1 MALYSEKNPRFITTL
16 DDGWLV
22 AIRTAKA
29 GRIITKTLRPQ
40 TDEML
45 MRAIR
50 WRDRAYRRLF
60 KKPVPERAFHTAEKD
75 TATGI
80 PGVRYQLKKMK
91 SKRGRRYTLPIIVA
105 EIHTIPGKDYVRP
118 KGGKSR
124 VFSLNK
130 YDWDEAIDLA
140 AAWRQLMIDQLETQP
155 LEPIQKESRPV

>member
-1 MALYSEKNPRFITTL
+1 MSLYSETNPRFITTI

-29 GRIITKTLRPQ
+29 GRLVTKTFRPQ
-40 TDEML
+40 SDEML
-45 MRAIR
+45 VSAIN
-50 WRDRAYRRLF
+50 WRNRAYRRLF
-60 KKPVPERAFHTAEKD
+60 KKPVPERVFHTAKKE
-75 TATGI
+75 TLTGI

-91 SKRGRRYTLPIIVA
+91 TKRGRRYEMPLIIA
-105 EIHTIPGKDYVRP
+105 EIYTIPGKDYERP

-140 AAWRQLMIDQLETQP
+140 VTWRNFMIAKLEKTP
-155 LEPIQKESRPV
+155 LVN